1 MSQFFKPYLYFNGEK
16 SNPYDAINQ
25 NPQFMFWGYEAGFN
39 TQFER
44 GDFDLENWEHIA
56 PDDASVKELK
66 SVLAAKPVDKEALF
80 KLYMSHILME
90 HLPDK
95 AEEAPSD
102 KYLQMY
108 LKNRA

>member
-1 MSQFFKPYLYFNGEK
+1 MSQYFQPYLYYNGEK
-16 SNPYDAINQ
+16 SNPYDAATQ
-25 NPQFMFWGYEAGFN
+25 PDQSMFWNYEAGFN

-44 GDFDLENWEHIA
+44 GNFDLDEWEHIA

-66 SVLAAKPVDKEALF
+66 SVLAAEPVDKEALF
-80 KLYMSHILME
+80 KLYMFHILME

-102 KYLQMY
+102 RF
-108 LKNRA
+108 LKVYIAKKA